1 MSEVGDNKVYI
12 ILANE
17 IKDVI
22 DNELI
27 IVVIFMSVVSVV
39 KNL

>member
-12 ILANE
+12 ILADE
-17 IKDVI
+17 SKDVT
-22 DNELI
+22 DDKLI
-27 IVVIFMSVVSVV
+27 MVVIFMSVVSVV